1 MKYKAWAN
9 DKKWLPEGP
18 CCQMLNGFPE
28 GKTLGVHQ
36 LKGSV
41 LKYKTPSLENRQW

>member
-28 GKTLGVHQ
+28 GDAERTSAQRKCVKIQNT
-36 LKGSV
+36 
-41 LKYKTPSLENRQW
+41 